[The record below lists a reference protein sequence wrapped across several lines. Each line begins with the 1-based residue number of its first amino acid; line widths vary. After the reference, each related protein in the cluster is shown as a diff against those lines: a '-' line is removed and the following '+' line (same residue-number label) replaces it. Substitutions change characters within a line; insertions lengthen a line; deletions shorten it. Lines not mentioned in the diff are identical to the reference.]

1 MTAFARASLQGIA
14 VWEGGAGPPM
24 VYLHGGGAADLFCDG
39 TAPFLMA
46 MARRNRVLVPE
57 HPGFGDAER
66 PDWIETVHDLA
77 CFYLDFMQAQGSR
90 DVHLV
95 GHGLGGWIALELA
108 IRNTARLSRL
118 TVAGS
123 AGIRV
128 TGIARGDLFLWSPEQ
143 AAEALLLDE
152 DARARHLA
160 MVRREMTPAEQR
172 EALRNRETAA
182 LLARGIGAEY
192 HASGVNP
199 AHSHARFHETHDLIM
214 QAWTQPGPS
223 RFEGRHYDLEYVN
236 IWPTPF
242 QKPHPP
248 IWIPSQGSTETIE
261 VEVAATMVMAE
272 AAAALE
278 MSRVGYARGKIV
290 LTVG

>member
-1 MTAFARASLQGIA
+1 M
-14 VWEGGAGPPM
+14 
-24 VYLHGGGAADLFCDG
+24 
-39 TAPFLMA
+39 
-46 MARRNRVLVPE
+46 
-57 HPGFGDAER
+57 
-66 PDWIETVHDLA
+66 
-77 CFYLDFMQAQGSR
+77 
-90 DVHLV
+90 
-95 GHGLGGWIALELA
+95 
-108 IRNTARLSRL
+108 LS
-118 TVAGS
+118 S
-123 AGIRV
+123 
-128 TGIARGDLFLWSPEQ
+128 
-143 AAEALLLDE
+143 
-152 DARARHLA
+152 
-160 MVRREMTPAEQR
+160 REMTPAEQR